1 MKTWVLKRLIINQL
15 PAFWR
20 GLSWLQRRWNDTR
33 TAYHL
38 EESKVGIFPHLSR
51 RSLGYQSNRC
61 PWALMWR
68 LIGMSWSPEWHTQV
82 WEAISPATS
91 SADAMLQPS
100 HITHWWNLHWTSL
113 DKASLDPGKQS
124 TNSRVL
130 SFPDAFSGC
139 FFIDAYAI
147 RRRSEIPRL
156 RLHPSFPPDSTR
168 KRKDGLFTPACGL
181 CFLSSPCLIL
191 VVEVYD
197 QISC

>member
-1 MKTWVLKRLIINQL
+1 MTPFSL
-15 PAFWR
+15 PPEKKARWAFSPTSADAHWATSPT
-20 GLSWLQRRWNDTR
+20 GALGHSC
-33 TAYHL
+33 
-38 EESKVGIFPHLSR
+38 EG
-51 RSLGYQSNRC
+51 SL
-61 PWALMWR
+61 
-68 LIGMSWSPEWHTQV
+68 GMSWSPEWHTQV

-113 DKASLDPGKQS
+113 DKASR
-124 TNSRVL
+124 SRGSSPLLL

-168 KRKDGLFTPACGL
+168 KRKDGLFTPA
-181 CFLSSPCLIL
+181 
-191 VVEVYD
+191 VVFAFWVLAGNTC
-197 QISC
+197 SGSLWSN